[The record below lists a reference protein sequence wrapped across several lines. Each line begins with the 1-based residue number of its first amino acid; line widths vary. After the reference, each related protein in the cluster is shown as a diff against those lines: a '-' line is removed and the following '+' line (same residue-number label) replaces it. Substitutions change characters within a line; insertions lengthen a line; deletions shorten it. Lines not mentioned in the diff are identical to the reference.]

1 MRQRIIQGG
10 YIGVLAVII
19 GTSVMLFLFVKVYLT
34 PSTAVSELQPTNA
47 DGVIHATEYERKRA
61 TIDKVNTIADQ
72 QKERAEETNSMMDG
86 I

>member
-1 MRQRIIQGG
+1 MAISLS
-10 YIGVLAVII
+10 V
-19 GTSVMLFLFVKVYLT
+19 SVMLFLFVKVYLT

-47 DGVIHATEYERKRA
+47 DGVIPATEYERKRA